1 MPMDITRYP
10 KNWREISQR
19 IREREGN
26 CCKWCGV
33 ANGAVGARDIHGEWH
48 DESSIGGMNAD
59 QGMALFGGEYPKLIR
74 IVLTVAH
81 LNHDTADNTDGNL
94 AALCQLHH
102 LRHDAQYHADNAKR
116 ARIRKKAEAARDA
129 GQEAMF

>member
-1 MPMDITRYP
+1 MPMDYTRYP
-10 KNWREISQR
+10 PNWKAISLR
-19 IREREGN
+19 IRERDGN

-33 ANGAVGARDIHGEWH
+33 ANGAVGARDVDGDWH
-48 DESSIGGMNAD
+48 DEADIGCMNSD
-59 QGMALFGGEYPKLIR
+59 CGISLFGEEYPKIIK

-81 LNHDTADNTDGNL
+81 LNHDTTDNSDDNL

-102 LRHDAQYHADNAKR
+102 LRHDAQYHASNAKIT
-116 ARIRKKAEAARDA
+116 RIKKKQAAAKEA